1 MLLGTLDASLLG
13 NLLIC
18 KEIEQSKPSNIPGPG
33 VIRSAEGTNR
43 AGEGS
48 KRFNNVYGYFSL
60 GFIDFMLK
68 GTSLLDYTNLF
79 SPNEYEKNDKTIKYF
94 QQLNMT

>member
-1 MLLGTLDASLLG
+1 MLLGTLGASLLG

-33 VIRSAEGTNR
+33 VMRSAEGTNR

-94 QQLNMT
+94 Q

>member
-1 MLLGTLDASLLG
+1 M
-13 NLLIC
+13 
-18 KEIEQSKPSNIPGPG
+18 
-33 VIRSAEGTNR
+33 RSAEGTNR

-94 QQLNMT
+94 Q

>member
-1 MLLGTLDASLLG
+1 M
-13 NLLIC
+13 
-18 KEIEQSKPSNIPGPG
+18 
-33 VIRSAEGTNR
+33 RSAEGTNR

-68 GTSLLDYTNLF
+68 DTSLLDYTNLF

-94 QQLNMT
+94 Q

>member
-1 MLLGTLDASLLG
+1 MLLGTLGASLLG

-33 VIRSAEGTNR
+33 VMRSDEGTNR

-60 GFIDFMLK
+60 GFIDLMLK

-94 QQLNMT
+94 Q